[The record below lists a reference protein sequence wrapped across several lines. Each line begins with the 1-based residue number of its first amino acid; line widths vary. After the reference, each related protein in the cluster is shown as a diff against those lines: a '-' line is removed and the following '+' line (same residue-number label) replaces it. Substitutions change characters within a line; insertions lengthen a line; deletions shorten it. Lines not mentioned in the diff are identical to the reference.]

1 MAIVP
6 VVRLYAK
13 PYIERAKLSDKLLS
27 DEEIGR
33 YIKAALRSSCE
44 LVRDYAKTH
53 HRYRD
58 VSGELTNGIKYS
70 VSRGTR
76 SKNMEKWY
84 GKVGY
89 IKKGER
95 PEYAKWQLYGTGMFG
110 KFKRPIEPKYG
121 KKYLHF
127 ENEGKNSKY
136 ADSWFKLRQSEGIK
150 GQDYLRNAL
159 VKNRAKINM
168 IFEKGLEMLIKHKK
182 G

>member
-58 VSGELTNGIKYS
+58 ISENLTNSIKYS
-70 VSRGTR
+70 VSLGTR

-95 PEYAKWQLYGTGMFG
+95 PEYAKWQLYGTGLYNKEKPHYIRPRYKKVMHFMGERG
-110 KFKRPIEPKYG
+110 KYEDKYF
-121 KKYLHF
+121 Y
-127 ENEGKNSKY
+127 
-136 ADSWFKLRQSEGIK
+136 LRQSEGIK